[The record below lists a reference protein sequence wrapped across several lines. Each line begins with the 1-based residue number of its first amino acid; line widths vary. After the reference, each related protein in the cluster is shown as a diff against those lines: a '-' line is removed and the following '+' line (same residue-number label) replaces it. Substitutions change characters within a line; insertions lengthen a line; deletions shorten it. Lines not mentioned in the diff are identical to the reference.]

1 MQMNHSTSL
10 FGSLAMRSRFLL
22 LGGLFLFG
30 IMTLVCTSSSQ
41 VLGDDNPKGKKKSGP
56 ALPTEL
62 DPKLFTL
69 QGKEILLSNALAEL
83 EKQTG
88 NHVDDRRAS
97 KDEALK
103 IKLDLQKVT
112 FWQALDAIAKE
123 ADAKVS
129 VFERD
134 GKISLADGPHIALPV
149 SHSGLF
155 RVTAKRIN
163 TYRALDTDS
172 HLMDIFLEVAWEPRF
187 QPLLMETR
195 PESMEAQDDK
205 GRNLE
210 IPDEGKQPAAV
221 NEKKATEVQIRLPAA
236 QRSAGK
242 LTSFKGKLA
251 AMGPS
256 KTLTYTFDK
265 LTPVEKKE
273 DAKKLTQDGV
283 TVQIRQLKTEGEA
296 EDQTWTIAILLEYPG
311 DGPKFESFQSW
322 VVNNAIYLEKE
333 KDGVKQQFPR
343 NLGYEVD
350 EQSDN
355 KALIIYRFGD
365 DPANNLVLGKLAD
378 WKLVYKTPGKIAEI
392 PIPFEFKDLPLP

>member
-1 MQMNHSTSL
+1 
-10 FGSLAMRSRFLL
+10 MRLRIPL
-22 LGGLFLFG
+22 LGVLFLFAM
-30 IMTLVCTSSSQ
+30 ISLFCLSANSL
-41 VLGDDNPKGKKKSGP
+41 LGDDNAKKKKNVP
-56 ALPTEL
+56 AQPTEL
-62 DPKLFTL
+62 DPKPFTL
-69 QGKEILLSNALAEL
+69 QGKEILVGNALAEL

-88 NHVDDRRAS
+88 NHVEDRRANR
-97 KDEALK
+97 DEALK

-134 GKISLADGPHIALPV
+134 GKISLADGPHLALAV

-163 TYRALDTDS
+163 AYRALDTDS

-195 PESMEAQDDK
+195 PDSMEAQDDK

-210 IPDEGKQPAAV
+210 IPDEGKQPASV
-221 NEKKATEVQIRLPAA
+221 NEKKAAEVQIRLPAP

-242 LTSFKGKLA
+242 LSSFKGKLA

-265 LTPVEKKE
+265 LSVIEKKE
-273 DAKKLTQDGV
+273 EAKKLTQDGV
-283 TVQIRQLKTEGEA
+283 TVHIRQLKTEGEA
-296 EDQTWTIAILLEYPG
+296 EDQT
-311 DGPKFESFQSW
+311 
-322 VVNNAIYLEKE
+322 
-333 KDGVKQQFPR
+333 
-343 NLGYEVD
+343 
-350 EQSDN
+350 
-355 KALIIYRFGD
+355 
-365 DPANNLVLGKLAD
+365 
-378 WKLVYKTPGKIAEI
+378 
-392 PIPFEFKDLPLP
+392 